1 MDIIVATKNKGK
13 IKEIKKILGDHKVIS
28 QGEAGIDIDVEE
40 NGSTFA
46 ENAMIKA
53 EAIASQVDC
62 AVIADDSGIE
72 VDALNGAPGIYSAR
86 YCGENATD
94 EDRVNKLLEEIKDA
108 PERSA
113 QFTCA
118 LALILPDGERHIF
131 NGVVRG
137 TLAFEPEGANGFGY
151 DPIFIPDGYDTTFGV
166 LDSAIKDEISHR
178 ARALRALAD
187 FINK

>member
-13 IKEIKKILGDHKVIS
+13 IKEIKKILGDHNVIS
-28 QGEAGIDIDVEE
+28 QGEAGIHIDVEE

-53 EAIASQVDC
+53 EAIASQVEC

-72 VDALNGAPGIYSAR
+72 VDALDGAPGIYSAR

-94 EDRVNKLLEEIKDA
+94 EDRVDKLLEEIKESPD
-108 PERSA
+108 RGA

-118 LALILPDGERHIF
+118 IALILPNGERHVF

-137 TLAFEPEGANGFGY
+137 TLAFAPEGANGFGY

-178 ARALRALAD
+178 ARALKALAD
-187 FINK
+187 FINR

>member
-13 IKEIKKILGDHKVIS
+13 IKEIKKILGSHNVIS

-53 EAIASQVDC
+53 EAIASQVEC

-86 YCGENATD
+86 YCGEDATD
-94 EDRVNKLLEEIKDA
+94 EDRVDKLLEEIKDA
-108 PERSA
+108 PNRGA

-118 LALILPDGERHIF
+118 IALILPNGERHIF
-131 NGVVRG
+131 NGIVRG
-137 TLAFEPEGANGFGY
+137 TLAFEPVGENGFGY

-166 LDSAIKDEISHR
+166 LDSNIKDEISHR

-187 FINK
+187 FVGQ